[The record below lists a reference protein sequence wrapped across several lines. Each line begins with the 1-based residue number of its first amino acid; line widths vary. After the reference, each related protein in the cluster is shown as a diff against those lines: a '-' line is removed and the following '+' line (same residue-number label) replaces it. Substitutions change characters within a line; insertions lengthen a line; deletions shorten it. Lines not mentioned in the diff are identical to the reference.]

1 MTNGFL
7 ELLPIYPLI
16 AQQFLDDYQVFEG
29 KCLDI
34 GTGPG
39 YLGVELAKITNL
51 EMYFVDIDPEALE
64 KARLSAAAGELANTI
79 HFVEA
84 DVCRLPFEDDYAD
97 FIMSRGSLWF
107 WHDQVKGLQEVYRVL
122 KPGAT
127 AVVGG
132 GLGKYTPESMYRRLK
147 EGRQK
152 KLEKVGGK
160 RPNEGELREL
170 LKKANISNYRLLSD
184 KPNESGRWIEMHK
197 FE

>member
-97 FIMSRGSLWF
+97 FIMSRGFGMIRLR
-107 WHDQVKGLQEVYRVL
+107 VYR
-122 KPGAT
+122 
-127 AVVGG
+127 
-132 GLGKYTPESMYRRLK
+132 
-147 EGRQK
+147 
-152 KLEKVGGK
+152 
-160 RPNEGELREL
+160 
-170 LKKANISNYRLLSD
+170 
-184 KPNESGRWIEMHK
+184 K
-197 FE
+197 FIVF